1 MNLELQLCLIVC
13 SWNWQLPSWILC
25 FWWCLL
31 CLFGGKLC
39 HFFFFNLF
47 ETGWMLLA
55 NMRITRLG
63 LTLGHFLLVILHLI
77 CYHCWICAAGTDNS
91 DQARDVDLPLKER
104 FYLQP
109 KTPQEAADRV
119 KVAAQEIIDTKPLIA
134 RKAWPYVQNGL
145 RSSASYLRY
154 DLNTIVASKPKD
166 QRKSLK
172 DLTAKMLAALD
183 NVRILTF
190 SICCLQDMS
199 LGANVNHRYHENYS
213 DQFIVHGWLLLGLC
227 DVTWCWIMDFCST
240 SESISHCGFDILSLV
255 QFPVQWSNI
264 TSQINTEET
273 KRSFISDEFDW
284 FVDDVMWCG
293 IEELNLYLS

>member
-55 NMRITRLG
+55 NMRIIRLG
-63 LTLGHFLLVILHLI
+63 LTLGHFLLEILHLI

-213 DQFIVHGWLLLGLC
+213 YKFIVHGWLPLGYVMWLDVESWTFVLQVNRYHITDLICCHWFNFPSNEAISHHRLIPKRRNAHLSQMSLTGLLMMLC
-227 DVTWCWIMDFCST
+227 DVV
-240 SESISHCGFDILSLV
+240 LK
-255 QFPVQWSNI
+255 N
-264 TSQINTEET
+264 
-273 KRSFISDEFDW
+273 
-284 FVDDVMWCG
+284 
-293 IEELNLYLS
+293 